1 MKKNPNIATLDDYK
15 AFQNEKVFGTYGPNM
30 HPILMVNDPEL
41 IKAITVKDFNHFVD
55 RSSTLNFQSL
65 GNTEI
70 DSAWKQQ
77 LTALQG
83 NAWKDVR

>member
-55 RSSTLNFQSL
+55 RSSTSL
-65 GNTEI
+65 
-70 DSAWKQQ
+70 
-77 LTALQG
+77 ALMTSSRSHVP
-83 NAWKDVR
+83 KKHL